1 MTNRPR
7 NPQPDPSPVSKE
19 PRGDQAQKPAAP
31 GVSFY
36 FPVFT
41 SAARKKLV
49 SAQEIQHPDPE
60 IGILRMRL
68 KDLLHEELTDKNCDN
83 TPRILKTIELIVRA
97 YAAKNRVSKDSPEDA
112 AEGIATVIKDISLEL
127 GMDLIPGKTNA

>member
-1 MTNRPR
+1 MSNKTRT
-7 NPQPDPSPVSKE
+7 PQPDPRPESKE
-19 PRGDQAQKPAAP
+19 PRDDRAQKPAAP

-49 SAQEIQHPDPE
+49 SAQDIQHPDPE

-68 KDLLHEELTDKNCDN
+68 KDLLHEELADKNCDN

-97 YAAKNRVSKDSPEDA
+97 YAAKNRVSGNSPEDA
-112 AEGIATVIKDISLEL
+112 AENVAAVIKDISLEL
-127 GMDLIPGKTNA
+127 GVDLIPGKTDA